1 MPPLENLS
9 RRTSESK
16 RRVGK
21 AFEINGVNAVEIDL
35 KKSENLSDPILDLN
49 FKLNNPVGR
58 LWLAI
63 KRIWKSQNTVIS
75 LKFTIPLIVLPIV
88 LFVIWR
94 IWQGR
99 GVSVPMSKLGIIH
112 SLMID
117 KENREILVLP
127 TSDVYLLEYASAYE
141 DRVVTEKPVI
151 VIGTYKHLDNVL
163 TVEKIVAYNT
173 SDIIAPSSTTT
184 TVRSTWDS
192 ILKFISQFK

>member
-1 MPPLENLS
+1 
-9 RRTSESK
+9 
-16 RRVGK
+16 
-21 AFEINGVNAVEIDL
+21 
-35 KKSENLSDPILDLN
+35 
-49 FKLNNPVGR
+49 
-58 LWLAI
+58 
-63 KRIWKSQNTVIS
+63 
-75 LKFTIPLIVLPIV
+75 
-88 LFVIWR
+88 
-94 IWQGR
+94 
-99 GVSVPMSKLGIIH
+99 
-112 SLMID
+112 MID

>member
-63 KRIWKSQNTVIS
+63 KRKSKHHYFPQIYNPPYRLANRS
-75 LKFTIPLIVLPIV
+75 FCYLAHLAG
-88 LFVIWR
+88 
-94 IWQGR
+94 QG
-99 GVSVPMSKLGIIH
+99 S
-112 SLMID
+112 
-117 KENREILVLP
+117 EC
-127 TSDVYLLEYASAYE
+127 TYE
-141 DRVVTEKPVI
+141 QTRDHP
-151 VIGTYKHLDNVL
+151 
-163 TVEKIVAYNT
+163 
-173 SDIIAPSSTTT
+173 
-184 TVRSTWDS
+184 
-192 ILKFISQFK
+192 